1 MVKKTVLMRL
11 HPDFRKM
18 IKVRAGLKDESIV
31 DTSKD
36 LAEEMERVLRGR
48 GLLQDVDGET
58 DEERKK
64 KNRLF
69 F

>member
-1 MVKKTVLMRL
+1 MVKKTVNMRL

-18 IKVRAGLKDESIV
+18 IKVRANLEDESVV
-31 DTSKD
+31 DTSKS

-64 KNRLF
+64 RNRLF